1 MKKVLIF
8 DLDGTLAES
17 KQPLGAEMATLL
29 MKLIDTGHNVA
40 VMSGGSFT
48 QYKEQ
53 FLSQLHFSPEQYTN
67 LFLLPTS
74 GAAMYRYHNGT
85 WQEVYTRTLAR
96 NESEQIIQT
105 LHTAALATGNMPE
118 KTYGEMIED
127 RGSQISYSALGQH
140 APLEEKSVWDSN
152 QAKRREIVLYFS
164 KLLPQYTVHIG
175 GMTSIDI
182 TEKGIDKTYGIKQ
195 LATIIAIPIADMVFI
210 GDALYP
216 GGNDEPAKA
225 SGIECISVSSVTE
238 TKSYIRT
245 VLTSK

>member
-17 KQPLGAEMATLL
+17 KQPLDAEMASLL
-29 MKLIDTGHNVA
+29 TKLIDTDHIVA
-40 VMSGGSFT
+40 VMSGGSFA

-53 FLSQLHFSPEQYTN
+53 FLSQLHLSVDQYAK

-74 GAAMYRYHNGT
+74 GAAMYRYHHT
-85 WQEVYTRTLAR
+85 DWREVYTRTLPLD
-96 NESEQIIQT
+96 ETEHIIQT
-105 LHTAALATGNMPE
+105 LHNAVLATGNIPE

-140 APLEEKSVWDSN
+140 APLEEKSVWDPN
-152 QAKRREIVLYFS
+152 QAKRREIALYFS
-164 KLLPQYTVHIG
+164 KLLPEYTVHIG

-182 TEKGIDKTYGIKQ
+182 TEKGVDKTYGIQQ
-195 LATIIAIPIADMVFI
+195 LSDILSIPIADMVFV

-225 SGIECISVSSVTE
+225 SGIECISVSNVAE
-238 TKSYIRT
+238 TKAYIQT
-245 VLTSK
+245 VIASK